1 MVLLRKLSFRSRNT
15 SGRLV
20 LEAEFRANSDLEAEE
35 SCSGIGRHYYACV
48 RPRVDESRL
57 NLERREG
64 DLAFDWREEEEEALP
79 VGLGCCHAEEG

>member
-1 MVLLRKLSFRSRNT
+1 M
-15 SGRLV
+15 
-20 LEAEFRANSDLEAEE
+20 
-35 SCSGIGRHYYACV
+35 

-64 DLAFDWREEEEEALP
+64 DLAFDGRREEEEEEEALP